1 MSYRRL
7 LLISK
12 RLDGLVDTGVVME
25 SADLKMRLDPEEE
38 QNWYGYRGRW
48 EGGGGEREREEN
60 IYVYRARDLW
70 RRKHLFLFFIY
81 TSLIES
87 IFRMCPAERD

>member
-12 RLDGLVDTGVVME
+12 RGDGLVDTGVVME

-38 QNWYGYRGRW
+38 QNWYGCRGAKRRW
-48 EGGGGEREREEN
+48 RREKKK
-60 IYVYRARDLW
+60 IYRARDLW
-70 RRKHLFLFFIY
+70 RRNHLFLFFTVY
-81 TSLIES
+81 TH
-87 IFRMCPAERD
+87 R